1 LIIDSHVHVDE
12 VSALGW
18 IDPPETMIRLM
29 NEAGIEKAAIM
40 TYTDAPAHNEQAIEY
55 IANAVASYPDRFIG
69 YARVHPWY
77 GDRAIALLEQAVKE
91 YGFKGLKLHPVSNLS
106 HPGDEATLRLV
117 RKATELGV
125 PTLYHCGDEPLTTP
139 YELEYTARL
148 CPEAKVIFGHMGGY
162 FHAQEAIEVAK
173 RNDNVYLETSAMPR
187 PELIREAIDAI
198 GAERVIFASD
208 GPGCDPKL
216 EVYKV
221 ERAGISE
228 VERQMLFADNIL
240 KVWGGRA

>member
-1 LIIDSHVHVDE
+1 MIIDSHVHVDE